1 MIYVKC
7 KNNILIE
14 LNPVT
19 KDYVATSRAGKT
31 LYTSCDMLAV
41 ERFCEH
47 CTQYLGVH
55 PISFV
60 INSVLFKLKFK
71 PIYVTGGYR
80 EHFCEIKTSD
90 KEYTVNI
97 YTVTQ
102 RVVAAEAHYD
112 VLLMRKGSVIID
124 KIETKTKED
133 SELLGVLKQIDT
145 QLRRTGT
152 YLVPKATKSRMGE
165 KAQAVK
171 TVVSDCKKDVSEIE
185 RGMQEIEQ
193 SISEIELAY
202 SGGLTVDRSKLSEE
216 ERVKFDESFDKLL
229 EKQKRLNKALADW
242 DKNSKVL
249 TATILSYVA
258 ERGKVEEKAV
268 K

>member
-19 KDYVATSRAGKT
+19 KEYVATSRAGKT
-31 LYTSCDMLAV
+31 LYTSHDMLAV

-55 PISFV
+55 PISLV

-71 PIYVTGGYR
+71 PIIVTGGK

-90 KEYTVNI
+90 KDYTVNI

-102 RVVAAEAHYD
+102 RVTAAKAHYD
-112 VLLMRKGSVIID
+112 VLLMKKGSVIID

-133 SELLGVLKQIDT
+133 SELLAVLKQIDA

-152 YLVPKATKSRMGE
+152 YLVSKATKSRMGE

-185 RGMQEIEQ
+185 RGMREIEQ
-193 SISEIELAY
+193 CISEIELTY
-202 SGGLTVDRSKLSEE
+202 NGGLTVDRSKLSEE

-229 EKQKRLNKALADW
+229 ETQKQLNEALAVW
-242 DKNSKVL
+242 DKRSKVL
-249 TATILSYVA
+249 TDTILSYVA
-258 ERGKVEEKAV
+258 ERGKAEEKAV

>member
-19 KDYVATSRAGKT
+19 KEYVATSRAGKT
-31 LYTSCDMLAV
+31 LYTSHDMLAV

-71 PIYVTGGYR
+71 PIYVTGGK

-90 KEYTVNI
+90 KDYTVNI

-102 RVVAAEAHYD
+102 RVTAAKAHYD
-112 VLLMRKGSVIID
+112 VLLMKKGSVIID

-133 SELLGVLKQIDT
+133 SELLGVLKQIDA
-145 QLRRTGT
+145 QLRQKGI

-185 RGMQEIEQ
+185 RGMREIEQ

-216 ERVKFDESFDKLL
+216 GRVKFDESFDKLL
-229 EKQKRLNKALADW
+229 EKQKQLNKALAVW
-242 DKNSKVL
+242 DKRSKVL
-249 TATILSYVA
+249 TDTILSYVA
-258 ERGKVEEKAV
+258 ERGKAEEKAV

>member
-19 KDYVATSRAGKT
+19 KEYVATSRAGKT
-31 LYTSCDMLAV
+31 LYTSHDMLAV

-71 PIYVTGGYR
+71 PIYVTGGK

-90 KEYTVNI
+90 KDYTVNI

-102 RVVAAEAHYD
+102 RVTAAKAHYD
-112 VLLMRKGSVIID
+112 VLLMKKGSVIID

-133 SELLGVLKQIDT
+133 SELLGVLKQIDA
-145 QLRRTGT
+145 QLRQKGI

-185 RGMQEIEQ
+185 RGMREIEQ

-229 EKQKRLNKALADW
+229 EKQKQLNKALAVW
-242 DKNSKVL
+242 DKRSKVL
-249 TATILSYVA
+249 TDTILSYVA
-258 ERGKVEEKAV
+258 ERGKAEEKAV